1 MREDGGNQEGVNEMG
16 NEAYEL
22 ARAQM
27 IGAINASSG
36 PEQRMYQQNLA
47 ILENIGQAWNAVEG
61 LSKMVDKDRKII
73 HQIFEMCQ
81 LLKEE
86 NDALKARIVAL
97 EQKPVKK
104 WPFG

>member
-1 MREDGGNQEGVNEMG
+1 MG
-16 NEAYEL
+16 NEAFEL

-47 ILENIGQAWNAVEG
+47 ILENIGSMQDNITVFARDIDRIKEVQANLFEYCKQLNAQN
-61 LSKMVDKDRKII
+61 KA
-73 HQIFEMCQ
+73 
-81 LLKEE
+81 LKE
-86 NDALKARIVAL
+86 RIEAL

-104 WPFG
+104 GLFG